1 MLCIILIKLRCTLA
15 ISWVVEFLLY
25 LLFWSV
31 SRKVA
36 DGSALW
42 LHCYWPV
49 FVPVLVLYWF
59 SWFVWFYILV
69 WCGVL
74 VLKQTFSS
82 LVHVLYVY
90 HYRLIYLCSSL
101 ELNFID
107 NFVSIISQV
116 FIISDKH
123 KVNVNFSLSQLH
135 TAQCGAP

>member
-1 MLCIILIKLRCTLA
+1 
-15 ISWVVEFLLY
+15 
-25 LLFWSV
+25 
-31 SRKVA
+31 
-36 DGSALW
+36 
-42 LHCYWPV
+42 
-49 FVPVLVLYWF
+49 
-59 SWFVWFYILV
+59 
-69 WCGVL
+69 VL